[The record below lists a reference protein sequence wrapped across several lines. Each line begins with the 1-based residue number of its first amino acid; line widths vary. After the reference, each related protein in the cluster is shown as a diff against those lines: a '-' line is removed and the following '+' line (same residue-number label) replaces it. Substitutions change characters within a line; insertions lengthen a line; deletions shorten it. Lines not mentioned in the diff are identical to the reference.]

1 MQENGKNDKFTLN
14 LPFPNEMLG
23 TGKLEWLERWDGSAQ
38 GLRDGEQPIQEEI
51 VSTSHE
57 NYLERHLNP
66 ERFP

>member
-1 MQENGKNDKFTLN
+1 
-14 LPFPNEMLG
+14 MLG